1 MLEHRRG
8 PSSAQDAAGR
18 FQLMAS
24 TLDQRLDLRGVLC
37 VSVAQSCLS
46 LCDVMDCNPPGS
58 SVHGILQAT
67 VLEWVA
73 MPFSRGYSQQRSNSC
88 LFHLL
93 HWQADSLSAEPLRF
107 PRVSTS

>member
-58 SVHGILQAT
+58 SVHGDSPGRNTGVGCHALPHGILLT
-67 VLEWVA
+67 HGLNPGVL
-73 MPFSRGYSQQRSNSC
+73 Y
-88 LFHLL
+88 LL
-93 HWQADSLSAEPLRF
+93 E
-107 PRVSTS
+107 